1 VATAI
6 AQPNTSVKPVPTLPG
21 RRYDHYFFSGM
32 ALLMAATVFAG
43 FAPTYYMA
51 GMFHAPLP
59 SLTIHLHGAAFTL
72 WMLVFIAQTS
82 LAAAGRIDV
91 HRKLGLAGICLACVM
106 VVLGVMAA
114 TDSLVRGAGPPGRD
128 VKAFYI
134 ITMSN
139 MLIFAVLIFFAFR
152 ARRDPSTHK
161 RLMLVA
167 SISLL
172 LAAISRLPIAYTYR
186 NPPHGAVITYVFL
199 ALLIGYDLWSTHK
212 IHRATLWASAF
223 IVFVYQIRVFIG
235 RTDAWHAFATWAQ
248 SVAR

>member
-186 NPPHGAVITYVFL
+186 NPPHGAVISYVFL
-199 ALLIGYDLWSTHK
+199 ALLISYDLWSTHK

>member
-139 MLIFAVLIFFAFR
+139 MLIFGVLIFFAFR

-186 NPPHGAVITYVFL
+186 NPPHGAVISYVFL
-199 ALLIGYDLWSTHK
+199 ALLISYDLWSTHK

>member
-161 RLMLVA
+161 RLTLVA

-186 NPPHGAVITYVFL
+186 NPPHGAVISYVFL
-199 ALLIGYDLWSTHK
+199 ALLISYDLWSTHK

>member
-1 VATAI
+1 MATAI

-161 RLMLVA
+161 RLTLVA

-186 NPPHGAVITYVFL
+186 NPPHGAVISYVFL
-199 ALLIGYDLWSTHK
+199 ALLISYDLWSTHK